1 MEGFFALDVEHGNG
15 ASAQVGAGNVQ
26 GAARTFTAD
35 VEVYAAVAC
44 QLAALQDVFPAALV
58 AAAVLAA
65 AANREVD
72 QGAARAALDG
82 FVYRL
87 DGFVSAPGG
96 IGRRHRL
103 DPRVVA
109 FAQVLQVFPR
119 HLCRVDQGAAQVHGD
134 ACLFVA
140 AVHFL
145 FLFATHDVQLG
156 ALCIEVDVTGAVAFG
171 RAECQPLFFGE
182 RPACA
187 SCMDDGPLF
196 AVMSACVYI
205 DVAVYCP
212 GDVNGYSGLRW

>member
-1 MEGFFALDVEHGNG
+1 M
-15 ASAQVGAGNVQ
+15 
-26 GAARTFTAD
+26 
-35 VEVYAAVAC
+35 
-44 QLAALQDVFPAALV
+44 
-58 AAAVLAA
+58 
-65 AANREVD
+65 
-72 QGAARAALDG
+72 
-82 FVYRL
+82 
-87 DGFVSAPGG
+87 
-96 IGRRHRL
+96 
-103 DPRVVA
+103 
-109 FAQVLQVFPR
+109 LQVFPR

-156 ALCIEVDVTGAVAFG
+156 ALCIEVDVTGAGAFG

-205 DVAVYCP
+205 DVAVYSPDHRCGVAFQVQGVVAALATAAKGDADATRAHQP
-212 GDVNGYSGLRW
+212 HFAFAVPLFAVVGVLPGFEGDVALAGL